1 MNEWSDRKLP
11 APIAMPFKSVKPS
24 KKICAADAMG
34 AVNIYSDSNSK
45 SRRQCKRCPLFLEA
59 HKYASKRENA
69 ICNRDRDIGASSI
82 AKTETRADRGNL
94 ILYSPA

>member
-45 SRRQCKRCPLFLEA
+45 SRRQCGRGPLFLEERK
-59 HKYASKRENA
+59 HA
-69 ICNRDRDIGASSI
+69 ICNRDRNIGGSSN
-82 AKTETRADRGNL
+82 AKAETSRSRKNL